1 MEHKHTKTTDYM
13 ITSTANGQARL
24 EIALVVKNTGTQ
36 SVQVVIRQADGH
48 TGQIQIT
55 EPDLVD
61 ALMEDMLDLGRKS
74 RALKNLFSGCR

>member
-24 EIALVVKNTGTQ
+24 EIALVVRNTGEQTIQ
-36 SVQVVIRQADGH
+36 ILIRQADGQ
-48 TGQIQIT
+48 TGRIQIT

-61 ALMEDMLDLGRKS
+61 ALMEEMLDLGRKS